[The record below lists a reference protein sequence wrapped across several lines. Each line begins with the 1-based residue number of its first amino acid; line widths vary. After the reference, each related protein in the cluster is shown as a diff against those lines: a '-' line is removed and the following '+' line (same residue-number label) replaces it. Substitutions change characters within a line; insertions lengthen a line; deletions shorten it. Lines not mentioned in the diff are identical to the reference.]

1 VTFRDWIA
9 DLFAAPKLIPFLEDE
24 LKRER
29 QEHKEHLAEKDARI
43 RELRLELA
51 DVKAENDRM
60 RAAET
65 GELARM
71 PHDNAKTMIGP
82 FTLPNPEQ
90 PLDWNGELARMLK
103 EEEDGVHGK
112 RREEVD
118 QSGSDDG
125 A

>member
-60 RAAET
+60 RAAPAVFVR
-65 GELARM
+65 GDAAKRPALIPVVEL
-71 PHDNAKTMIGP
+71 
-82 FTLPNPEQ
+82 
-90 PLDWNGELARMLK
+90 PLDWNGELQRMLK

-118 QSGSDDG
+118 QSRSDDG